1 MDGVSIA
8 ASLVGLGTAGCQ
20 IAIKLYTL
28 ASQISTASQ
37 RISSVSNDISLTS
50 GVLKELGEFMT
61 RETATGGTS
70 IFSQSGLE
78 TTKTSAAICEG
89 IFSEIEQAAK
99 EASEQLRTRDR
110 IVGKI
115 KLSKSEKAKWPFLQP
130 SIESLRID
138 LREAKGTLML
148 MLQVMN
154 LAVSQRMAAIHQTT
168 TTSIVEQRE
177 IYRAI
182 LAIQKQSQGNISPQA
197 KHLSLDGSS
206 EGTPKVVAP
215 PPQAYDV
222 TVVSPSLA
230 SQARALDSPPALMA
244 LPDPSVVRKSK
255 LEATNINPSSGS
267 IDTIDEAQRD
277 GLNSNSERSSTG
289 GNNTP
294 QLNAR
299 VDNQREQH
307 KELVYFVTKPIIQE
321 DTRRPGAISLR
332 FWTHRLPIQQVDIRK
347 KLFCSKEEGL
357 QPVLDAYLELCDHE
371 RHIIDKLTEDIG
383 SHTSLMLLKRTY
395 ADISYRGILFNGV
408 PELQFIMERVIEEDQ
423 NKSSDEAI
431 SETTSK
437 ARYKAVRE
445 AAPRAAYEAE
455 IEAARR
461 AEIKAELL
469 AAKAELEAAKAAAR
483 REAREAT
490 PRAAREAA
498 RRAAYE
504 AEMEAA
510 REAARRAAR
519 RAEIEAEMEAAPE
532 AVRFHHRSSPP
543 PKSSEHDS
551 DEERGPQIRHHGAPP
566 LSWDRSRHRSRH
578 RSIDRSRERRGRQL
592 ELGDI
597 ISGSFSPHQGSMILE
612 ERKKRK
618 EEVVEPE
625 DVLGEGKQSDDSDES
640 SIMSDDAMNDEKAGK
655 VVTRRGRHLE
665 PGDVI
670 RRSFSPDL
678 VELEDVLGEGKQ
690 SDDSDES
697 SIMSDDAM
705 NNEEAEKA
713 VKKLLEK
720 YTTLGAVVGEVSES
734 G

>member
-61 RETATGGTS
+61 RETATVGTS

-78 TTKTSAAICEG
+78 TTKNSAAICEG

-182 LAIQKQSQGNISPQA
+182 LAIQKQSQGNISPQV
-197 KHLSLDGSS
+197 KLLSIDGSS
-206 EGTPKVVAP
+206 QGTPKVVAP
-215 PPQAYDV
+215 PPQAYEV

-230 SQARALDSPPALMA
+230 GQAGALDSPPALMA
-244 LPDPSVVRKSK
+244 LPDPSVLRKSK
-255 LEATNINPSSGS
+255 LEATNMNPSSGS
-267 IDTIDEAQRD
+267 EDTIDEARLD
-277 GLNSNSERSSTG
+277 GMNSNSNRSSPG
-289 GNNTP
+289 GDNTP

-299 VDNQREQH
+299 VDNQREQRG
-307 KELVYFVTKPIIQE
+307 KVLDYFVTKPIIK
-321 DTRRPGAISLR
+321 DDISGPDAISLR
-332 FWTHRLPIQQVDIRK
+332 FWTHKIPMQQVDIRK

-371 RHIIDKLTEDIG
+371 RLIIDKLTEDIG

-408 PELQFIMERVIEEDQ
+408 PELQFIMERRMNENQ
-423 NKSSDEAI
+423 NKSGDEAI

-445 AAPRAAYEAE
+445 AARREAREAAPRAAPRAAYEAE
-455 IEAARR
+455 IEASRR
-461 AEIKAELL
+461 AEMEAEME
-469 AAKAELEAAKAAAR
+469 AAKAELEAAKA
-483 REAREAT
+483 EAREAT
-490 PRAAREAA
+490 PKAAREAA

-504 AEMEAA
+504 AEIEAEI
-510 REAARRAAR
+510 EAARRAAR
-519 RAEIEAEMEAAPE
+519 RAEVEAELEAARE
-532 AVRFHHRSSPP
+532 AVRFHHHSPSPP
-543 PKSSEHDS
+543 ESGEHDS
-551 DEERGPQIRHHGAPP
+551 DERPRGPQIRHH
-566 LSWDRSRHRSRH
+566 RH
-578 RSIDRSRERRGRQL
+578 RSIDLSRERRGRQL
-592 ELGDI
+592 NYQRLKN
-597 ISGSFSPHQGSMILE
+597 LE
-612 ERKKRK
+612 KLERK
-618 EEVVEPE
+618 EDVVEPE
-625 DVLGEGKQSDDSDES
+625 DILREGKQSDDSDES
-640 SIMSDDAMNDEKAGK
+640 SIMSDDAMNDE
-655 VVTRRGRHLE
+655 
-665 PGDVI
+665 
-670 RRSFSPDL
+670 
-678 VELEDVLGEGKQ
+678 
-690 SDDSDES
+690 
-697 SIMSDDAM
+697 
-705 NNEEAEKA
+705 EAEKA
-713 VKKLLEK
+713 VKELLEK
-720 YTTLGAVVGEVSES
+720 YTTLGAVVGEVSGS